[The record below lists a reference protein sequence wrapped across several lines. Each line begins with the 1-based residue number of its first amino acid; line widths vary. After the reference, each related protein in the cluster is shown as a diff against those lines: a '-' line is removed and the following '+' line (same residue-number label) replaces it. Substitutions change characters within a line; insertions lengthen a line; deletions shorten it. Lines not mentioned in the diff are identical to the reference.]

1 MLFQIRNSSTMLF
14 SSLIN
19 RMFGVKR
26 VRDEHQKQNKM
37 SSKKLFTQFPMLHG
51 YLQKKLQ
58 DAVDKMEQ
66 VSVEEKE

>member
-37 SSKKLFTQFPMLHG
+37 SSKKLFTQFPMLRG

-58 DAVDKMEQ
+58 DAVDRMEQ